1 MPSLAA
7 TRPASMTSSRVQQGR
22 AEPVASAASLPL
34 SQSCMVAPITSKPCS
49 SSRAA
54 ATEESTPPL
63 MAISTRPGPDSAL
76 TPDMLLFTLLQGQL
90 VMAVHFLHAEQF
102 VTLGLQAAGDVFH
115 RLAVIDEETDSFAGI
130 DHLQRQLGLDKIGR
144 AADAAQIYCFHSG
157 ILL

>member
-63 MAISTRPGPDSAL
+63 MAISTRPGPVSAFA
-76 TPDMLLFTLLQGQL
+76 PAMLLFTLLQGQF
-90 VMAVHFLHAEQF
+90 VMTIHFLHAEQF
-102 VTLGLQAAGDVFH
+102 VPLRFQAPGDVFH
-115 RLAVIDEETDSFAGI
+115 RFAVIEQKKDFLLGFDQ
-130 DHLQRQLGLDKIGR
+130 LQGQLGLDKIGR
-144 AADAAQIYCFHSG
+144 AADAAQIYSFHSG
-157 ILL
+157 MLL